1 MSSYEDYLN
10 LPMTVLEDARML
22 AEGEALKQKREESK
36 RGKR

>member
-1 MSSYEDYLN
+1 MSNYEDYLN

-22 AEGEALKQKREESK
+22 AEGEALRQQREEQR